1 MACVTSCDVHV
12 RVPRPDVGGAPQKRQ
27 GRSVLLGAGLASE
40 GGFLLSRLDLIGMIL
55 DSSFLAVD
63 ELLIAFVK
71 RHRFM
76 LQSQGLFFA

>member
-1 MACVTSCDVHV
+1 M
-12 RVPRPDVGGAPQKRQ
+12 
-27 GRSVLLGAGLASE
+27 LLGAGLASE